1 MIILFY
7 FNYDIDWMN
16 DILCV
21 QDLRIFILLELW
33 LQYSTHSFLYYIFII
48 YIIRAV
54 I

>member
-21 QDLRIFILLELW
+21 QDLRMHF
-33 LQYSTHSFLYYIFII
+33 YFT
-48 YIIRAV
+48 
-54 I
+54 